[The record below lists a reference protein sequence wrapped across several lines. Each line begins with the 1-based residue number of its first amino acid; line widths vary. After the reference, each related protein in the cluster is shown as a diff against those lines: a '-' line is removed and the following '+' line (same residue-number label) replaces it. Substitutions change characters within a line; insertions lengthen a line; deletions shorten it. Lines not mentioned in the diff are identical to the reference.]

1 MELSFGTFNLGPLFL
16 LQKLTLIKLAHAVVD
31 LYGVS
36 RRMVRVCRLKEMM
49 ILKLCKWSS
58 RL

>member
-36 RRMVRVCRLKEMM
+36 RRYGTCL
-49 ILKLCKWSS
+49 SS
-58 RL
+58 ERNDDIEIV